1 MTFLSSKVLFYRR
14 QWYVNSLLLSFW
26 VQRSLFEIF
35 QVEVWQCSM
44 ATNGNY
50 CSQVPKYRSMLPQLF
65 TQFQVSSRH
74 HLVVTFQRLNLN
86 VRHLKFCSFHRH
98 GQIHSLGARLHTNLR
113 IILLIPRAAQILGF
127 SISNPFAAD
136 CYFFLFDAPNQA

>member
-50 CSQVPKYRSMLPQLF
+50 CSQLPRPKVPFNVTSTFHPISGIF
-65 TQFQVSSRH
+65 EASSR
-74 HLVVTFQRLNLN
+74 
-86 VRHLKFCSFHRH
+86 RHFSTPQSQC
-98 GQIHSLGARLHTNLR
+98 AT
-113 IILLIPRAAQILGF
+113 PQILQF
-127 SISNPFAAD
+127 SQTWPNTQTGCKASYKPTDNFNDTESCADSGVFHFKSICSWLLFFPFWR
-136 CYFFLFDAPNQA
+136 P